1 MSAIA
6 SVARLTATLA
16 VFSLHNRRARSSAWL
31 APNSSPISQTA
42 RPFAESLVSS
52 SRHIIVAR
60 VSVKS
65 LLPARPTSHANV
77 IAQGLRSPVQNIV
90 LTRTGSTSGSGSP
103 EPRSDSSMPYEH
115 AYYCAPRNK
124 SRLKQSLSSRCTAGF
139 RAAYDRCG
147 SNSVLGRCRLNVR
160 IIQESGRPRTSIDRP
175 QITPP
180 PSRDCARR
188 PGPRARPAVG
198 AGAPPCCC
206 RVRR

>member
-6 SVARLTATLA
+6 SVARYTATLA
-16 VFSLHNRRARSSAWL
+16 DFSLHNRRARSSAWL

-42 RPFAESLVSS
+42 RQFAESLVSS
-52 SRHIIVAR
+52 SRHTIVAR

-65 LLPARPTSHANV
+65 LLPARPTSHANI

-147 SNSVLGRCRLNVR
+147 SDSVIRRCRLDVR
-160 IIQESGRPRTSIDRP
+160 FARKRTRLGDL
-175 QITPP
+175 
-180 PSRDCARR
+180 
-188 PGPRARPAVG
+188 
-198 AGAPPCCC
+198 
-206 RVRR
+206 

>member
-6 SVARLTATLA
+6 SVARYTATLA

-42 RPFAESLVSS
+42 RQFAKSLVSS

-65 LLPARPTSHANV
+65 LLQARPASHANV

-115 AYYCAPRNK
+115 AYFV
-124 SRLKQSLSSRCTAGF
+124 RLATKADLSNRSAAVALRDVASLMT
-139 RAAYDRCG
+139 
-147 SNSVLGRCRLNVR
+147 
-160 IIQESGRPRTSIDRP
+160 
-175 QITPP
+175 
-180 PSRDCARR
+180 
-188 PGPRARPAVG
+188 AVG
-198 AGAPPCCC
+198 QTRPSEDGLVRCLPFFAAMRWSADEAAFLQHLPKKTPIGAKMGRGAVTSSTLIIVLAPAF
-206 RVRR
+206 RF

>member
-147 SNSVLGRCRLNVR
+147 SIALKKGSRSSANNDSVCLRLSVAEACHDGSADGRSEPFVLPV
-160 IIQESGRPRTSIDRP
+160 QP
-175 QITPP
+175 
-180 PSRDCARR
+180 
-188 PGPRARPAVG
+188 
-198 AGAPPCCC
+198 
-206 RVRR
+206 

>member
-42 RPFAESLVSS
+42 RQFAESLVSS

-139 RAAYDRCG
+139 RPAYDRCG
-147 SNSVLGRCRLNVR
+147 SESALLRCPLNVR
-160 IIQESGRPRTSIDRP
+160 FAPESGRIAD
-175 QITPP
+175 I
-180 PSRDCARR
+180 
-188 PGPRARPAVG
+188 G
-198 AGAPPCCC
+198 
-206 RVRR
+206 RVSMP

>member
-90 LTRTGSTSGSGSP
+90 LTRTGSTSGSSSP

-124 SRLKQSLSSRCTAGF
+124 SRLKQSLSIRCTAGF

-147 SNSVLGRCRLNVR
+147 SDSVLRRSHFNVR
-160 IIQESGRPRTSIDRP
+160 ITPVSSIGQCNTSRSLLPGVSKDKVFRGR
-175 QITPP
+175 
-180 PSRDCARR
+180 
-188 PGPRARPAVG
+188 
-198 AGAPPCCC
+198 
-206 RVRR
+206 